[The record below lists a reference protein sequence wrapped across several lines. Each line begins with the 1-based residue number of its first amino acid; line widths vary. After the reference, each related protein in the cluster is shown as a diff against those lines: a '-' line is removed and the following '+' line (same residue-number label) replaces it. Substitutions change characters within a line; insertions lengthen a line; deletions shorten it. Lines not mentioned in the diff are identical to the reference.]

1 MTTTGTTHA
10 EDFQPPSFR
19 LDGRVALVTGAGRG
33 LGRGIALALAH
44 AGADIVAAARTGAEL
59 EETCARAAELG
70 RKTLARAVDLSRPE
84 SAADLVHATVST
96 FGRLDILVNAA
107 GVNVRQPAAD
117 FTPADLS
124 QVMRVNVD
132 SAFFLAQAAAP
143 VMRAAGRGRIICV
156 TSVSARVAIPRVS
169 VYSMSKAALE
179 QMVRALAIE
188 WARDGITVNAIAPG
202 RFWTAMTDAIFSNPA
217 LHENAVRVI
226 PMGRPGVPS
235 DLGGA
240 AVFLAS
246 DASAYVTGQT
256 IVVDGG
262 WLASGSGGLN
272 A

>member
-1 MTTTGTTHA
+1 MTISYARA

-33 LGRGIALALAH
+33 LGQAVALALAH
-44 AGADIVAAARTGAEL
+44 AGADVAAAARSAVEV
-59 EETCARAAELG
+59 EETCARAAALG
-70 RKTLARAVDLSRPE
+70 RQTLARPVDLLEPGN
-84 SAADLVHATVST
+84 AAALVQDTVSN
-96 FGRLDILVNAA
+96 FGRLDILVHAA
-107 GVNVRQPAAD
+107 GVNIRQPAGD
-117 FTPADLS
+117 FTPADVS
-124 QVMRVNVD
+124 RIMRVNVE

-143 VMRAAGRGRIICV
+143 VMRGAGRGRIICI
-156 TSVSARVAIPRVS
+156 TSVATRVAIPRVS

-202 RFWTAMTDAIFSNPA
+202 RFWTSMTDAVFSNPA
-217 LHENAVRVI
+217 LHESAVRVI
-226 PMGRPGVPS
+226 PMGRPGVPA

-246 DASAYVTGQT
+246 DASAYMTGQT

-262 WLASGSGGLN
+262 WLASAGVAG
-272 A
+272 